1 VGKNFPLAVGM
12 MLCIMTIIVAN
23 WLVVVANWLTVAA
36 LPSAITD
43 IWWRKDA
50 SSLPCCTYISAIV
63 F

>member
-1 VGKNFPLAVGM
+1 M